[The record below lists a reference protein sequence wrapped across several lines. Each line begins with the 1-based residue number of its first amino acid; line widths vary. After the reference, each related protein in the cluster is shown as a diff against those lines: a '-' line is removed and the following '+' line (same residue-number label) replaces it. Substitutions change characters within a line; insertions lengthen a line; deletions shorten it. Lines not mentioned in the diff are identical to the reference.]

1 MQRCLRKGS
10 DFSALS
16 SFRRWYFPKT
26 FATDMNSKFFPRFLL
41 LFSLIAFCLPA
52 PKFLLLETENNGE
65 DAGGGEAAEQTRD
78 ETGPQV
84 DFDFSLNFASFSCH
98 SVDFVHKP
106 TSFSLS
112 VMRGNPLPTKSIQKD
127 RCFGSKNHCL
137 SVLRGNLEKSF
148 LGQGQVWWGFLSL

>member
-1 MQRCLRKGS
+1 MGIKNLFSICIYTYMYIQYMYYIDISLSQANTDLLNVYKGS

-65 DAGGGEAAEQTRD
+65 DAGGEEAEEQTRD
-78 ETGPQV
+78 ETWPQV
-84 DFDFSLNFASFSCH
+84 DFDFILNYFFMSLC
-98 SVDFVHKP
+98 
-106 TSFSLS
+106 
-112 VMRGNPLPTKSIQKD
+112 
-127 RCFGSKNHCL
+127 
-137 SVLRGNLEKSF
+137 
-148 LGQGQVWWGFLSL
+148 GFCT

>member
-1 MQRCLRKGS
+1 
-10 DFSALS
+10 
-16 SFRRWYFPKT
+16 
-26 FATDMNSKFFPRFLL
+26 MNSKFCPRFLL

-78 ETGPQV
+78 ETWPQV
-84 DFDFSLNFASFSCH
+84 DFDFIFNFASFSCH

-112 VMRGNPLPTKSIQKD
+112 VMRGNPLPNIKGQVFWVKKSLSFCSPRKFGEIFFGPRAGLVGIPFFIMKSSLSIGGKGVPALQTKSVVKLWSLTGF
-127 RCFGSKNHCL
+127 FG
-137 SVLRGNLEKSF
+137 
-148 LGQGQVWWGFLSL
+148 

>member
-1 MQRCLRKGS
+1 MYIQYMYYIDISLSQANTDLLNVYKGS

-65 DAGGGEAAEQTRD
+65 DAGGEEAEQQTRD
-78 ETGPQV
+78 ETWPQV
-84 DFDFSLNFASFSCH
+84 DFDFILNYFFMSLC
-98 SVDFVHKP
+98 
-106 TSFSLS
+106 
-112 VMRGNPLPTKSIQKD
+112 
-127 RCFGSKNHCL
+127 
-137 SVLRGNLEKSF
+137 
-148 LGQGQVWWGFLSL
+148 GFCT

>member
-26 FATDMNSKFFPRFLL
+26 FATDMNSKFFLRFLL

-65 DAGGGEAAEQTRD
+65 DAGGGEEAEQTRD

-84 DFDFSLNFASFSCH
+84 DFDFSLN
-98 SVDFVHKP
+98 
-106 TSFSLS
+106 
-112 VMRGNPLPTKSIQKD
+112 
-127 RCFGSKNHCL
+127 
-137 SVLRGNLEKSF
+137 
-148 LGQGQVWWGFLSL
+148 